1 MSSIMDV
8 TNAVRYWDEWEAIF
22 AVMEKMKAE
31 GNQVP
36 QFCFWAFNGPVITV
50 VQDLYD
56 KIYKAGKY
64 KDLWFIWDGKP
75 LLLYNGT
82 PSSDANGAGVQ
93 NPIRTTMPPPRPSPA
108 PALWRPGLHREV
120 LQGLHQR
127 GEELL
132 HAAHH
137 VVGILGMGR
146 ENAMSGRKTTGA
158 SAWTWAISGS
168 REMTPG

>member
-1 MSSIMDV
+1 M
-8 TNAVRYWDEWEAIF
+8 R
-22 AVMEKMKAE
+22 AE

-56 KIYKAGKY
+56 KIYKPGKH

-82 PSSDANGAGVQ
+82 PSSDANGKGVP
-93 NPIRTTMPPPRPSPA
+93 NPNPHYEAAAKTDPKNPHYGDPDYTEEFYKDYTK
-108 PALWRPGLHREV
+108 EV
-120 LQGLHQR
+120 K
-127 GEELL
+127 ELL
-132 HAAHH
+132 HPAHH

-146 ENAMSGRKTTGA
+146 QTLRRNGRQLEFWSG
-158 SAWTWAISGS
+158 
-168 REMTPG
+168 PGRQAGGGDEPG